1 MNLRDEHVDAIH
13 MALKDILNYNEP
25 EDDTLRDILEF
36 ALWAKEEQQAANER
50 EGRLS
55 DEIEDLQF
63 CLQEARERIEQLEIE
78 LRLTRLNCHPG

>member
-36 ALWAKEEQQAANER
+36 ALWAKEEQQVATER

>member
-1 MNLRDEHVDAIH
+1 MNLRDEHVDAIY

>member
-1 MNLRDEHVDAIH
+1 MNLRDEHEEVIH
-13 MALKDILNYNEP
+13 EALKEILNYNEP
-25 EDDTLRDILEF
+25 EDDVLRDILEF
-36 ALWAKEEQQAANER
+36 ALWAKEEQQVANER

-78 LRLTRLNCHPG
+78 LRLIHLNCHPG

>member
-1 MNLRDEHVDAIH
+1 MNLRDEHEEVIH
-13 MALKDILNYNEP
+13 EALKEILNYNEP
-25 EDDTLRDILEF
+25 EDDVLRDILEF
-36 ALWAKEEQQAANER
+36 ALWAKNEQQVANER

-63 CLQEARERIEQLEIE
+63 CLQEARERIEQLEAE